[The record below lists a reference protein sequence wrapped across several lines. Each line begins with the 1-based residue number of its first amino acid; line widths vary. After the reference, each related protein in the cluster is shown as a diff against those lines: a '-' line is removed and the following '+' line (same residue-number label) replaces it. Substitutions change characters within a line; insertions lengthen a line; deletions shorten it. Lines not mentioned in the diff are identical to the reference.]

1 MVTRMLSPASPSSL
15 QLMMREMAH
24 PTAACV
30 QVVRDYIGPIAQKL
44 GGVLAELL
52 PRVSDRQR
60 FLVAFSIVGQCLFYR
75 NHRAVASLL
84 VGEEEFG
91 HYDVELV
98 AEHIVSFTLRA
109 LGLDE
114 RPPSPSPQ
122 VSRPVQGVKP

>member
-1 MVTRMLSPASPSSL
+1 VGAYFMLPHVT
-15 QLMMREMAH
+15 
-24 PTAACV
+24 
-30 QVVRDYIGPIAQKL
+30 
-44 GGVLAELL
+44 
-52 PRVSDRQR
+52 DRQR

-109 LGLDE
+109 LGLE
-114 RPPSPSPQ
+114 EGPTSPSTTI
-122 VSRPVQGVKP
+122 SRGVQGVKP